1 VDKRRICSRVIAAAV
16 VAGVLGAGP
25 PMAASSAAGAAAP
38 PAGGADLARAAWRD
52 VSTGGGALTSA
63 AGGQVQAAVAGDAV
77 TFADP
82 NETADPRADILE
94 VGVGAGDAGGLIFT
108 MAVEQIA
115 APTSG
120 PAATVALWPV
130 DTSGDAEAD
139 VIVAVVRTAAGTNG
153 VVFDAASGVDVCGL
167 SASAD
172 AATRIFRA
180 EVFSPGCFGDVRRP
194 AVGGIVVFDDGTG
207 TQRVDSA
214 PDDMT
219 LVRFTRPAPGAPSGG
234 YAIVSRGAGFQRYG
248 AVAPYQCGGTC
259 PIPPPLPLPTVT
271 MNGTFEDYVGPRPV
285 VATTAGRPFDPG
297 LWAVTDD
304 GEVTTQDDAEWF
316 GDATELDLVRP
327 VVGMAVR
334 PDRSGYWLVASDG
347 GIFAYGD
354 APFFGSTGGIP
365 LQKPIVGMAATPS
378 GEGYWLVASDGGI
391 FAFGDATF
399 HGSMGG
405 QRLNRPV
412 VGMAA
417 GVTEQGYWLVASDG
431 GIFSFGVPFHGS
443 TGGIVLQQPI
453 VGMAATR
460 SGGGYRFI
468 ARDGGV
474 FSYGDAEFH
483 GSGAA
488 PGRTDVIG
496 IATA

>member
-1 VDKRRICSRVIAAAV
+1 MRKRRIGASGIVAV
-16 VAGVLGAGP
+16 VLAGLLGGP
-25 PMAASSAAGAAAP
+25 GAASASVAAP
-38 PAGGADLARAAWRD
+38 SGNEGPSTDLARAAWRD
-52 VSTGGGALTSA
+52 VAGAARGGTTAS
-63 AGGQVQAAVAGDAV
+63 AGGSAQAAVAGDAV

-82 NETADPRADILE
+82 NEPADPRADILE
-94 VGVGAGDAGGLIFT
+94 VGVGAGEAGGLIFT
-108 MAVEQIA
+108 MTVEQLA
-115 APTSG
+115 APASG
-120 PAATVALWPV
+120 SAASVALWPV
-130 DTSGDAEAD
+130 DTSGDTEPD
-139 VIVAVVRTAAGTNG
+139 VVVAVVRTAAGTDG
-153 VVFDAASGVDVCGL
+153 IVFDAASGVDVCGI

-172 AATRIFRA
+172 AATRLFRA
-180 EVFSPGCFGDVRRP
+180 EVFSPGCFGDVRQP
-194 AVGGIVVFDDGTG
+194 GAAGVLVFDDGTG
-207 TQRVDSA
+207 TQRVDAA
-214 PDDMT
+214 PDSMA

-234 YAIVSRGAGFQRYG
+234 YTIVSRAAGFQRYG

-271 MNGTFEDYVGPRPV
+271 MIGTFEDYVGLRPV
-285 VATTAGRPFDPG
+285 IATTTARPFDPG

-304 GEVTTQDDAEWF
+304 GEVTTQDDAEYF
-316 GDATELDLVRP
+316 GDATDVDLVQP
-327 VVGMAVR
+327 VVGMAVL

-354 APFFGSTGGIP
+354 AAFYGSTGGIP
-365 LQKPIVGMAATPS
+365 LQEPIVGMAATPT

-391 FAFGDATF
+391 FAFGDAVF
-399 HGSMGG
+399 LGSMGG
-405 QRLNRPV
+405 QRLNKPV

-417 GVTEQGYWLVASDG
+417 GVTEPGYWLVASDG
-431 GIFSFGVPFHGS
+431 GIFSFGLPFHGS
-443 TGGIVLQQPI
+443 TGGILLQQPI

-488 PGRTDVIG
+488 PGRTDVVG
-496 IATA
+496 LAAA